1 MVDIKG
7 NSFMSLDQIVAA
19 VSLVLSIAFW
29 WNAKQQA
36 ASAELTL
43 ADIKSQIIGWQNELN
58 KTAIEMLSASPAMV
72 AQKTTLVSSEA
83 EAKFTESMATLVGSL
98 AQSDSKGNL
107 DAIGTLLKHHEEIVL
122 GKQRLGFEAATRS
135 SQSI

>member
-1 MVDIKG
+1 MRKLDYLASFTEPIMVDIKG
-7 NSFMSLDQIVAA
+7 NSFMSLDLVIAA

-58 KTAIEMLSASPAMV
+58 KTAIEMLSASPEKDYSA
-72 AQKTTLVSSEA
+72 K
-83 EAKFTESMATLVGSL
+83 AKFTESMALVG
-98 AQSDSKGNL
+98 QSDSKGNL
-107 DAIGTLLKHHEEIVL
+107 DALLKHHEEIVL